1 MVPWVA
7 DPTRVAVLTLSAEW
21 LSRMG
26 PTSPVRIG
34 GISLF
39 CNQCGGRLADGSV
52 FCNLCGAK
60 QGVVAPAPTAPGVP
74 PAPVAPG
81 YPGGPAPMGQAYN
94 PNVAVQPT
102 VAPPMPQSLKCSSCG
117 GPMKPSG
124 GLALVVCEYCGAV
137 TTMGAGGAAEII
149 Q

>member
-34 GISLF
+34 GLSLF
-39 CNQCGGRLADGSV
+39 CNQCGGNIADGSV

-60 QGVVAPAPTAPGVP
+60 QGVVVPAQDPQPGVP
-74 PAPVAPG
+74 
-81 YPGGPAPMGQAYN
+81 Q
-94 PNVAVQPT
+94 
-102 VAPPMPQSLKCSSCG
+102 
-117 GPMKPSG
+117 
-124 GLALVVCEYCGAV
+124 
-137 TTMGAGGAAEII
+137 GGASLGKQINQNAPILADATPPKS
-149 Q
+149 